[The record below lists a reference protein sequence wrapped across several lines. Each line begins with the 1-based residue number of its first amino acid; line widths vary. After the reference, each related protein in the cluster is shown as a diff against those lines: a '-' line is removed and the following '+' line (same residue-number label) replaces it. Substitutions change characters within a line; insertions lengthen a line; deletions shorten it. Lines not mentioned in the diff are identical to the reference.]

1 MVSGPVR
8 VASGSHRPDRTGHW
22 PDMSGLSGLHLPN
35 PIAMT
40 RQTNAACT
48 KQRLIRRGQHQSEGF
63 APDFTA
69 SRRPMNGSGGASSS
83 PRTVGGLSGLL
94 EGLPLW

>member
-22 PDMSGLSGLHLPN
+22 PDMSGLSGLHL
-35 PIAMT
+35 AMT